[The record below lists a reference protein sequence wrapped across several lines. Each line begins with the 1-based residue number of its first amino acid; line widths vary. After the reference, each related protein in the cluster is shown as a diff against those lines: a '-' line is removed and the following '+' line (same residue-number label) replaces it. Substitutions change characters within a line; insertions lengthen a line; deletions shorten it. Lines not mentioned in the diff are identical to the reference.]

1 MNFDLIICILGK
13 CTRQE
18 KKTHTFYPQKLLK
31 IVENDYLLVMV
42 RICKKSFSTS
52 LTSFIVIQQTLNF
65 LAPFA
70 MALVYLRHCKI
81 NTEKKFKIKL
91 CRCKCGRMVSFS
103 FLRKLWFC
111 WADSPH
117 RAVSKIEWFKERIQ
131 HHSKRRQK
139 SGTQYQIYNWW
150 IGHRTWF
157 LGSLR
162 HNIRWANYKFL
173 EQLHHDYIYIKPF
186 VCVRVDPLIVHS
198 YQEKRITWDLV
209 FHLEHC
215 LSFRDYTIAEW
226 GKTQAV

>member
-1 MNFDLIICILGK
+1 
-13 CTRQE
+13 
-18 KKTHTFYPQKLLK
+18 
-31 IVENDYLLVMV
+31 
-42 RICKKSFSTS
+42 
-52 LTSFIVIQQTLNF
+52 
-65 LAPFA
+65 

-162 HNIRWANYKFL
+162 HNIRWANHKFL
-173 EQLHHDYIYIKPF
+173 EQLHHDYIYKAFCACTCWSPNRSLVSRKADHLKFSISSRTLS
-186 VCVRVDPLIVHS
+186 VLSGLRNC
-198 YQEKRITWDLV
+198 RI
-209 FHLEHC
+209 
-215 LSFRDYTIAEW
+215 R
-226 GKTQAV
+226 

>member
-1 MNFDLIICILGK
+1 
-13 CTRQE
+13 
-18 KKTHTFYPQKLLK
+18 
-31 IVENDYLLVMV
+31 
-42 RICKKSFSTS
+42 
-52 LTSFIVIQQTLNF
+52 
-65 LAPFA
+65 

-81 NTEKKFKIKL
+81 NTGKNLKL
-91 CRCKCGRMVSFS
+91 NSVVVNAVEWFPFLS

-131 HHSKRRQK
+131 HHSKSRQK

-150 IGHRTWF
+150 IGHKTWF

-162 HNIRWANYKFL
+162 HNIRWANHKFL

-186 VCVRVDPLIVHS
+186 VRVRVDPLIVHS
-198 YQEKRITWDLV
+198 YQEKRITWNLV

-215 LSFRDYTIAEW
+215 LSFRDYAIAGL